1 MITKD
6 NLPEV
11 LRSFEFEENKNVWT
25 KKYSTGASITVDF
38 NSAKI
43 NYAPLDENFSM
54 GEYPTKEKPSSGFV
68 IHRDTTINF
77 NSKENFV
84 CLVCIHLLLKKGYE
98 AKHIVI
104 EPAFK
109 VAHGIKPSFGDIL
122 VFDKEYDPLVLIE
135 NKTYGAEFSKEW
147 NLMQK
152 DGGQLFGYLGEI
164 VKTMKLCQNLVL
176 FAADFEENRIVPKS
190 HIITLKDN
198 EKRIAELDNPKT
210 FANAQ
215 GNYFEVWNQTYRN
228 AIETKGLVEDDIAAY
243 SVGKLKY
250 TINDLNGLSHAEI
263 RPIYHEFATILR
275 NHAITDFEHSFYIL
289 IDLFLCKI
297 TDERNNPDD
306 LQFYYKGVAR
316 DTPKEYCN
324 RLLKL
329 YQLGKQ
335 QLFNVEVIN
344 KDEEDIKQIFIDTS
358 RNLTNGLFA
367 GIKALF
373 EEMKFYNIKKFN
385 FIDVENKEEFEMNF
399 QILIKIT
406 ALIQDINL
414 SSSET
419 NHFFGD
425 LFEGLL
431 SKNVHQTEGQFF
443 TPLPIVNFI
452 INSLPQFPN
461 KDKVKVLDYA
471 CGAGHFLTEFIKHYP
486 KAQVYGIEKSQT
498 LSQVAKIATII
509 NGSLDS
515 RIVFKDSLSLMNTMD
530 VRYQGFERDSFD
542 CIIANPPYS
551 VKGFLDTLEQKDRD
565 QFVLSKSV
573 DEKAYSTNRS
583 IECFFVE
590 RAQHFLKKDGLMGIV
605 LPSSLLS
612 NENIYTKTREF
623 IFANFNI
630 LAIAVMNSR
639 TFGSTGTNTVIL
651 FAQKVAKKN
660 SEGLLH
666 AFIDKKEYTAYT
678 TSGSIE
684 SYIHKQGYP
693 KDEYFAFMQDDIL
706 GESLENTEIFKDYQ
720 SNFKPSRV
728 AKNLQKEW
736 FANSEYYR
744 EGLKENSKEYKNLF
758 ALFLSSNDYRLLEE
772 TEYRRQFIAFAKDIE
787 CRKLNVYIQ
796 TDNNVVA
803 ILQSPPEKID
813 NKSNKAEVV
822 KFLGYD
828 WSNRKGDEGIKYL
841 TSHVQEAD
849 SSDDDDDKD
858 AEIVQAINSIKYIET
873 PLYNPDDDNDV
884 TKFSYA
890 LRKHITDCCNKFSFG
905 TAKANCERNF
915 SKDSDGLLQ
924 FAELTDLIKFD
935 RTSFNLAVK
944 TEIEKDV
951 KDITYKCITKLFE
964 EIVSVIET
972 GSRPIGGV
980 GNLTS
985 GILSLGGEHID
996 NRSGYINLSEPKYV
1010 PIEFYE
1016 KANKGKLKKGDL
1028 LICKDGAL
1036 TGKVAIVRDELGEQK
1051 AMINEHVFIVRCKNE
1066 TTQNYLYVFLYS
1078 SLGQDSLK
1086 SNITGS
1092 AQGGLNR
1099 SNLAKIKIPFPTDIV
1114 QQKIVTECQNIDA
1127 EALEAKKQIIELQ
1140 EEIKEIVA
1148 DIKGKITKL
1157 GTIAQFKNGLNYKKS
1172 TQGIDISIVGVAD
1185 FKENKSPEWDKVQNI
1200 KINEHVD
1207 DSFLLHKNDLVTVR
1221 SNGSRELVGRFML
1234 IDKEPEER
1242 TTFSGFS
1249 IRVRIVSDEVN
1260 SEFLYY
1266 LLASANVRQNL
1277 TTGSNGANI
1286 KSLNQDLLS
1295 NLEIPLPS
1303 LSEQKEIVSKIGAI
1317 ESKIAS
1323 LKLICEGA
1331 SARKEAV
1338 LHRELIEDDKQE
1350 TAITA
1355 DKTISILTPSDE
1367 NQPVDYEPM
1376 MAAEPFGCY
1385 KWEGFD
1391 QSIRDFFGNDQ
1402 TILVGCYKGKT
1413 YRDWIDAHYLY
1424 NIRMGKTKGSMEANR
1439 ELFDSTS
1446 LLVLYEIG
1454 KPDKLSAYK
1463 IVDHREIGKDELT
1476 GMGYPNKKPR
1486 KSYMAFSLEPLD
1498 MNLIFLVEHHLI
1510 ERIIKLDANHAKGT
1524 PIFIEP

>member
-11 LRSFEFEENKNVWT
+11 LRSFEFEENKSVWT
-25 KKYSTGASITVDF
+25 KKYSTGANITVDF
-38 NSAKI
+38 GSGKI
-43 NYAPLDENFSM
+43 NYAPLDVNFGM

-164 VKTMKLCQNLVL
+164 IKTMKLCQNLVL

-344 KDEEDIKQIFIDTS
+344 KDEEDIKQIFRDTS

-367 GIKALF
+367 GIKELF

-486 KAQVYGIEKSQT
+486 KAQIYGIEKSQT

-530 VRYQGFERDSFD
+530 VRYQGFDRESFD

-612 NENIYTKTREF
+612 NENIYTKTREI

-678 TSGSIE
+678 TSGSID
-684 SYIHKQGYP
+684 SYIQKQGYP
-693 KDEYFAFMQDDIL
+693 KDEYFVFMQNNIL
-706 GESLENTEIFKDYQ
+706 GETLKNTEIFKDYQ
-720 SNFKPSRV
+720 SNFKPSHV
-728 AKNLQKEW
+728 AKSLQKEW
-736 FANSEYYR
+736 FANSNHYK
-744 EGLKENSKEYKNLF
+744 EGVKENSKEYKNLF
-758 ALFLSSNDYRLLEE
+758 ALFLSSNEYKLLEE
-772 TEYRRQFIAFAKDIE
+772 AEYKRQFIAFAKDIE

-841 TSHVQEAD
+841 TSHVQEAEN
-849 SSDDDDDKD
+849 SDDDDDKD

-873 PLYNPDDDNDV
+873 PLYNPDDDSDI

-890 LRKHITDCCNKFSFG
+890 LRKHITDSCDKFSFA
-905 TAKANCERNF
+905 TVKVNCENPF
-915 SKDSDGLLQ
+915 VGETDSLLQ
-924 FAELTDLIKFD
+924 FAKLTNLIDFGK
-935 RTSFNLAVK
+935 TAFNLAIK
-944 TEIEKDV
+944 TIVEKKVEEVTYKNGITIDLLGNICEIQKGTAITSSEIEEGEYKVVAGGVDYAYLHNKYNRPENV
-951 KDITYKCITKLFE
+951 ITVSSSGANAGYVNFWQEKIYASDCTTIIGKSYEETCFIYHFLKANQSLLFSMQKGAAQPHVYANDLRQIKIPILPISLQKKIVSECQKIDTEALEARREIGELQGEIIDIVSKVNGDSKKLGDIYKISSGGTPSRKKSAYWINGNIPWVTTTEVTNEIITSTNECITKLGLE
-964 EIVSVIET
+964 NSSAKIYPINSLIIAMYGQGSTRGRTAKLGIEACT
-972 GSRPIGGV
+972 NQACAV
-980 GNLTS
+980 L
-985 GILSLGGEHID
+985 
-996 NRSGYINLSEPKYV
+996 
-1010 PIEFYE
+1010 YE
-1016 KANKGKLKKGDL
+1016 KKIEVETDFVWFYMQSQYEKLRSISHGSVRPNLNAND
-1028 LICKDGAL
+1028 IA
-1036 TGKVAIVRDELGEQK
+1036 
-1051 AMINEHVFIVRCKNE
+1051 
-1066 TTQNYLYVFLYS
+1066 NY
-1078 SLGQDSLK
+1078 
-1086 SNITGS
+1086 
-1092 AQGGLNR
+1092 
-1099 SNLAKIKIPFPTDIV
+1099 
-1114 QQKIVTECQNIDA
+1114 
-1127 EALEAKKQIIELQ
+1127 
-1140 EEIKEIVA
+1140 
-1148 DIKGKITKL
+1148 
-1157 GTIAQFKNGLNYKKS
+1157 
-1172 TQGIDISIVGVAD
+1172 
-1185 FKENKSPEWDKVQNI
+1185 
-1200 KINEHVD
+1200 
-1207 DSFLLHKNDLVTVR
+1207 
-1221 SNGSRELVGRFML
+1221 
-1234 IDKEPEER
+1234 
-1242 TTFSGFS
+1242 
-1249 IRVRIVSDEVN
+1249 
-1260 SEFLYY
+1260 
-1266 LLASANVRQNL
+1266 
-1277 TTGSNGANI
+1277 
-1286 KSLNQDLLS
+1286 
-1295 NLEIPLPS
+1295 EIPLPP
-1303 LSEQKEIVSKIGAI
+1303 LSEQKKIVDKIRAI
-1317 ESKIAS
+1317 EAKITS
-1323 LKLICEGA
+1323 LKMICDGA
-1331 SARKEAV
+1331 ATRKEAI

-1350 TAITA
+1350 TAIIA
-1355 DKTISILTPSDE
+1355 DKTISILTSTDE
-1367 NQPVDYEPM
+1367 YQPMDFEPM
-1376 MAAEPFGCY
+1376 MAAEPFDLY

-1391 QSIRDFFGNDQ
+1391 QGIRDFFGSDQ
-1402 TILVGCYKGKT
+1402 TILVGCYKGKE
-1413 YRDWIDAHYLY
+1413 YGDWINTHYLY
-1424 NIRMGKTKGSMEANR
+1424 NVRLGKTKGSMDAHR
-1439 ELFDSTS
+1439 DLFGSTS
-1446 LLVLYEIG
+1446 LLVLYELG

-1463 IVDHREIGKDELT
+1463 IIDHREITKEELIE
-1476 GMGYPNKKPR
+1476 MGYPNKKPR
-1486 KSYMAFSLEPLD
+1486 KSYMSFSLEPLELD
-1498 MNLIFLVEHHLI
+1498 LTFLVEHHLI
-1510 ERIIKLDANHAKGT
+1510 ERIIELDADHAKGT